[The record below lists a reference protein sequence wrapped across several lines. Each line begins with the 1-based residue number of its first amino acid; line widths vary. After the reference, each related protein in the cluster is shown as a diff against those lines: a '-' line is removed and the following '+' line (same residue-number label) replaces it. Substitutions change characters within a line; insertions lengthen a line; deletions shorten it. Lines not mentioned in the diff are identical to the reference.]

1 MNILFAASEA
11 YPFIKTGGLGD
22 VIHSLPVALNKLG
35 DNVRLVLPAY
45 RDVLASVDS
54 LKDLGTIDV
63 PGARVRH
70 KVRIIQAH
78 QDILG
83 DYLYLIDVPE
93 LFDRPGNPYVHTDGY
108 AWPDNAERYTVF
120 SRAVTL
126 LARWVPGSNWRPDV
140 VHCHDW
146 QTGMVPA
153 FLSMVHNAPATVFT
167 IHNLAYDGH
176 FSHDDFNNLNL
187 PPAWWSPDF
196 VEFFGGFSML
206 KAGMIFSDHVT
217 TVSPTY
223 AKEICTPEFGN
234 RFEGV
239 LQQLD
244 GKLTGILNGIDLD
257 IWNPET
263 DTYIAKNYTSK
274 HGFAAAKAANK
285 KHLLETVGL
294 PAGDAPLL
302 GFVGRLVEQKGIDL
316 ITAMLPQLF
325 ETTNANMVLL
335 GSGHMAYETDLTE
348 LAARYPQRLHVHI
361 GYSEELAHQIEAGAD
376 MFIMPSRFEP
386 CGLNQMYSLRYG
398 TPPVVSNTGGLADT
412 VVNATLQTL
421 QDKTATGFVFKQV
434 DSESLYAMILSAL
447 DLYRNSKLWHQVCI
461 TAMQQE
467 LGWDAS
473 AKEYQKLYRLE
484 AEQKRSEV
492 ELQHE

>member
-11 YPFIKTGGLGD
+11 FPFIKTGGLGD

-35 DNVRLVLPAY
+35 NDVRLVLPGY

-63 PGARVRH
+63 PGIGTRH

-78 QDILG
+78 EDILG

-120 SRAVTL
+120 SRAVAL
-126 LARWVPGSNWRPDV
+126 MAKWIPGSSWRPQV
-140 VHCHDW
+140 VHVHDW
-146 QTGMVPA
+146 QTGLVPA
-153 FLSMVHNAPATVFT
+153 FLSMVHNAPATIFT

-176 FSHDDFNNLNL
+176 FSQQDFNNLAL
-187 PPAWWSPDF
+187 PPSWWSAEH
-196 VEFFGGFSML
+196 VEFYGGFSML
-206 KAGMIFSDHVT
+206 KAGMVFSDHVT

-239 LQQLD
+239 LSHLGD
-244 GKLTGILNGIDLD
+244 RLTGILNGIDLD
-257 IWNPET
+257 IWDPKT
-263 DTYIAKNYTSK
+263 DTHIAQNYTADK
-274 HGFAAAKAANK
+274 NFIDGKVANK
-285 KHLLETVGL
+285 RDLLSRAGL
-294 PAGDAPLL
+294 AQTEAPLL
-302 GFVGRLVEQKGIDL
+302 GFIGRLVEQKGVDL
-316 ITAMLPQLF
+316 FTAILPQLF
-325 ETTNANMVLL
+325 ENTDANMVVL
-335 GSGHMAYETDLTE
+335 GSGHMAYETELID
-348 LAARYPQRLHVHI
+348 LAARYPERLHVHI

-376 MFIMPSRFEP
+376 TFIMPSRFEP

-398 TPPVVSNTGGLADT
+398 TPPIVSNTGGLVDT
-412 VVNATLQTL
+412 VVNVSLKTL
-421 QDKTATGFVFKQV
+421 QDGTATGFVV
-434 DSESLYAMILSAL
+434 PTTNSESLYTTILSAL
-447 DLYRNSKLWHQVCI
+447 DLYQNKKLWRQLCT

-467 LGWDAS
+467 VGWEVS
-473 AKEYQKLYRLE
+473 AREYQKLYLAKVEAKQRL
-484 AEQKRSEV
+484 
-492 ELQHE
+492 LQNNE